1 MAIYPIPLS
10 GESFKNDDGSSRQSE
25 LKRCQAGEPV
35 NLERQPN
42 NPHDSNAIFVRSS
55 RGIGI
60 GFIGKDYNSWIAE
73 RMDRQTGVRAR
84 IKSLSPSGPRKLIG
98 CVLTLATDGE
108 DLGARRADGVLS
120 KLAGLFRTSS

>member
-25 LKRCQAGEPV
+25 LKRCQPGELV
-35 NLERQPN
+35 KLERQPD

-55 RGIGI
+55 RGVGI

-73 RMDRQTGVRAR
+73 RMDKETGVSAR

-108 DLGARRADGVLS
+108 DLGAHASGGVLA

>member
-1 MAIYPIPLS
+1 LAIYPIPLS
-10 GESFKNDDGSSRQSE
+10 GESFKNDDGSSRQNE
-25 LKRCQAGEPV
+25 LKRCRAGERV
-35 NLERQPN
+35 ILERQPN

-55 RGIGI
+55 RGVGI

-73 RMDRQTGVRAR
+73 RMDKQTGVSAQ

-98 CVLTLATDGE
+98 CVLTLATFGE
-108 DLGARRADGVLS
+108 DLHVPAAGGILS